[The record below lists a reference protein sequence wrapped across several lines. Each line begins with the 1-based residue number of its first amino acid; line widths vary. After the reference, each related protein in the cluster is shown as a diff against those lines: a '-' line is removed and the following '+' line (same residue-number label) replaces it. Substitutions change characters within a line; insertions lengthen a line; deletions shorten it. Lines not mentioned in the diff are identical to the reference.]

1 MSVIKSIFRMFRQL
15 TIAPRPAFMTEPD
28 NFKKYSP
35 EAQAIKIHKAE
46 EKRAKRRERRE
57 KHGI

>member
-1 MSVIKSIFRMFRQL
+1 MNIFKSLFKLFRQL
-15 TIAPRPAFMTEPD
+15 TIAPRPVFMTEPD

-35 EAQAIKIHKAE
+35 EAQAIKIRKAD
-46 EKRAKRRERRE
+46 EKRAKRRERRM